1 MQEIKDETERDYPMQ
16 SEGSEHDDG
25 DGEREECDDDDDG
38 DAVMVD
44 SPDMDVFEAFG
55 LVGDTLVEGLAQ
67 LLELWGVLAGTL
79 SRFDVRM
86 YICRHKIF
94 DGMLVLN
101 LDRCKSLYIFPLT
114 LSGHSARCTGRCSCR
129 PFGGG
134 SPVEGGGLGGGSL
147 GEGGGLGGW
156 ICGC

>member
-67 LLELWGVLAGTL
+67 LLELWGVFGRDTVT
-79 SRFDVRM
+79 VRCAYVYM
-86 YICRHKIF
+86 Q
-94 DGMLVLN
+94 
-101 LDRCKSLYIFPLT
+101 
-114 LSGHSARCTGRCSCR
+114 A
-129 PFGGG
+129 
-134 SPVEGGGLGGGSL
+134 
-147 GEGGGLGGW
+147 
-156 ICGC
+156 